1 MGPPPADPHRVAL
14 FGAKLGSKWA
24 TRWGSAGGGTMRG
37 RIGSATG
44 LLVRPVVGWGNVQR
58 GDDEA

>member
-1 MGPPPADPHRVAL
+1 MWPRLPQTLRVQGKAPFRGGKPQHGGVCGRAPCAD
-14 FGAKLGSKWA
+14 
-24 TRWGSAGGGTMRG
+24 
-37 RIGSATG
+37 RIIRATG